1 MPAIASLEYEREKPV
16 DFRQPEEKERVMSN
30 MNNAKRSARLSSYAM
45 AAVVVPVSSAD
56 VLHNTL
62 DQSFDLSL
70 GETDVLQFTSLTV
83 TKGSFD
89 LGPFSISFSIDW
101 TSAGRMHLD
110 AVGGW
115 TSNISTRFKV
125 DSSGDI
131 NTSGSGHTIEQR
143 FDSNGYL
150 DRNTA
155 GDGFLNLPSE
165 LGVFYF
171 GFELTRKSQ
180 SWFGFVAIELLSSSD
195 LKIDHWGIET
205 DLNQSITTT
214 LPSTGDPVP
223 GIGGIAA
230 LALGASGVRR
240 SRRRLI

>member
-1 MPAIASLEYEREKPV
+1 MSSH
-16 DFRQPEEKERVMSN
+16 QPEEKDRLMSSITN
-30 MNNAKRSARLSSYAM
+30 VKRNVRLSSYAM
-45 AAVVVPVSSAD
+45 AAAVAPVSVAD
-56 VLHNTL
+56 VIHNTL
-62 DQSFDLSL
+62 DQSFNLSH
-70 GETDVLQFTSLTV
+70 GESDVLQFTGLTV
-83 TKGSFD
+83 FTESDFS
-89 LGPFSISFSIDW
+89 LGPFSIAFSIDW
-101 TSAGRMHLD
+101 TSAGRMYLE

-115 TSNISTRFKV
+115 TSNIDTRLKV
-125 DSSGDI
+125 DSSQDI
-131 NTSGSGHTIEQR
+131 NTYGSGQTIGQR
-143 FDSNGYL
+143 FHSTGNV
-150 DRNTA
+150 DRNTD
-155 GDGFLNLPSE
+155 GEGFLSRPSE

-205 DLNQSITTT
+205 DQDQSITTT

-230 LALGASGVRR
+230 LALGAGGVRR